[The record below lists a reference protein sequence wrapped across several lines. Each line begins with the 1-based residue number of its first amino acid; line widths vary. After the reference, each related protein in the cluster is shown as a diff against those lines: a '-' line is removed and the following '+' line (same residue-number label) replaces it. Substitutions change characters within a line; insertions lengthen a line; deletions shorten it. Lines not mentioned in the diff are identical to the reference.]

1 MFCHSPVGWSQQQ
14 EVTRPNPSNIHHV
27 SRVASY
33 WEEIWEQMMVKGTK
47 GTVFTHTHTRNNVRI
62 WIYALIHAYDIWYMI
77 LWLAS
82 GHCMLSASIASDDI
96 NPRWISQNKLYCIL
110 NQPGNS
116 PRFLFWKVAKRPKKQ
131 LSFHFPSVL
140 WPWRHCLEQAGQ
152 PKGWGGWR
160 PSSLMKL
167 PVVFNE
173 KKTRKNGKTLVLIF
187 GDAKC
192 FAAGS
197 QVWEMFMVRFHKIS
211 WCLAM
216 LRQHGKMS
224 SHIQ

>member
-1 MFCHSPVGWSQQQ
+1 MISATGVYSSKPVKHSSCLTSSKLLRGDMRANDGEGNQ
-14 EVTRPNPSNIHHV
+14 RN
-27 SRVASY
+27 
-33 WEEIWEQMMVKGTK
+33 G
-47 GTVFTHTHTRNNVRI
+47 FHTHTRNNVRI

-82 GHCMLSASIASDDI
+82 GHSMLSASIASDDI

-173 KKTRKNGKTLVLIF
+173 KKKNAEKRQNSGVDLRRCKMLRSWKSSV
-187 GDAKC
+187 GDVY
-192 FAAGS
+192 G
-197 QVWEMFMVRFHKIS
+197 KIS
-211 WCLAM
+211 
-216 LRQHGKMS
+216 
-224 SHIQ
+224 